1 MVRTIACA
9 AAFTVLSLGSAYAG
23 PCSPEQE
30 QIAGAE
36 SGKLSKAAVAAVM
49 PVEGRQMI
57 NLTECDAR
65 GSVIKAEFRYNY
77 MSGGAYY
84 WLEARADIDG
94 ATGTLKVKKLSDGL
108 ESANAA
114 KGGQLLASR

>member
-1 MVRTIACA
+1 MFRQIVCA
-9 AAFTVLSLGSAYAG
+9 AALSLLSVNVAHAGACSA
-23 PCSPEQE
+23 EEE

-36 SGKLSKAAVAAVM
+36 SAKLSKKAVADVM
-49 PVEGRQMI
+49 PVEGRQMV
-57 NLTECDAR
+57 NVTSCDAR
-65 GSVIKAEFRYNY
+65 GTQIKAEFRYNY

-94 ATGTLKVKKLSDGL
+94 ANGTLKVKRLSDNL
-108 ESANAA
+108 ETANAA